1 MKQKVTKQEEELV
14 WGDTDEENL
23 LKDTKGRRNRRRLK
37 CQNNNDEDEGKWKYI
52 LIKQIFTMIKII
64 NI

>member
-1 MKQKVTKQEEELV
+1 MKQEVTKQEEELV

-23 LKDTKGRRNRRRLK
+23 LKDTKGRRNRRRSK